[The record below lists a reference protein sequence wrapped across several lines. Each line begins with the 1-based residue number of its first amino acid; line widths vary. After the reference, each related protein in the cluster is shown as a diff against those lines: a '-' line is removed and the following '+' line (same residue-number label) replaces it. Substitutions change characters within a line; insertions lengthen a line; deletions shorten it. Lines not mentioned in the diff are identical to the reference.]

1 LPYLGFFLNKRSH
14 HMCDLCDKVIIGD
27 LEWTAHL
34 KSKKHH
40 YHVRKK
46 RKCDPSCDQSQR
58 TSAPSDSAA
67 ETLLKDSCDTVAP
80 GSGDQDSSG
89 TTHEEVPVTL

>member
-1 LPYLGFFLNKRSH
+1 MHSLPLSLLLNISKECLLSS
-14 HMCDLCDKVIIGD
+14 VP
-27 LEWTAHL
+27 TAHL

-46 RKCDPSCDQSQR
+46 RKSDPSCDQSQR
-58 TSAPSDSAA
+58 TSAPSDSAG
-67 ETLLKDSCDTVAP
+67 ETLSKDSCDTVAP
-80 GSGDQDSSG
+80 GSGDQTSQDSTG